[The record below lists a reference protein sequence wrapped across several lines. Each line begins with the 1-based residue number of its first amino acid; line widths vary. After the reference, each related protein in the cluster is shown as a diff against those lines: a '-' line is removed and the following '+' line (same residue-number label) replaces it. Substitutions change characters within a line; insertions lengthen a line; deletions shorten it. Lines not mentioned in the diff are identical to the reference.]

1 MVKRRKIIERMKA
14 GIYVPVTTTYVFMK
28 LFDENGTN
36 RSRWEEEDMN
46 KYQAYICD
54 ELKDYLNIKK

>member
-1 MVKRRKIIERMKA
+1 MKTWHLCSS
-14 GIYVPVTTTYVFMK
+14 YNYFHVFMK

-36 RSRWEEEDMN
+36 RSRWGEEDMN